1 MRMKT
6 GFRRAVCAL
15 LMAILLAAPV
25 ASPAETAEATPSPE
39 AANAAQTR
47 SDDGVIRVL
56 LSSLGTPQTVNLTL
70 DGVYSVENDAGFRFA
85 EGTDLTLTAVDDCV
99 YMVLGGLTLA
109 LGNEVTFTR
118 HASEDGALGG
128 IVIAQAGSNR
138 YAGDLTLWA
147 AGGGLTM
154 RLATPIEE
162 YLLGVVAYE
171 MNDNFPMEALKAQA
185 VAARTYAMY
194 KKQSSASRNY
204 DLVDTPKDQVYK
216 GVNAEYANVA
226 QAVADTAGVVGFY
239 RDRAA
244 VCYFTASN
252 GGQTALATD
261 IWGGSGDYGYL
272 AIVDDPYDLE
282 NPRSLVNS
290 CDVYADFARN
300 EGGLKQMLNDRLS
313 AALPSETAVSV
324 TGPWID
330 RITAVEARNPR
341 FANTRQYGTLTF
353 TVQAYA
359 QKKLRLE
366 LPTEPCPDWLLELIP
381 AEAAKQYV
389 SWPTTVNLGTADID
403 LDAYDDVKDG
413 LKLGLNGGD
422 YEMLSVAQTE
432 DGWRV
437 EMRRFGHGV
446 GMSQRGAQWMASE
459 YGKTYM
465 EILQFYYPGMR
476 FEPVSWTYAPVNL
489 DDAAVKLIR
498 SRGISGAGASLP
510 ELQSGERYAR
520 VKLSS
525 AASSLNLRAA
535 PNTDSE
541 ILATMINRSRLIVS
555 EQRSDGWSR
564 VRTAVAEGYV
574 RTEYLEME

>member
-15 LMAILLAAPV
+15 LMAIML
-25 ASPAETAEATPSPE
+25 ATPVSSLAE
-39 AANAAQTR
+39 AANATQAR
-47 SDDGVIRVL
+47 SDDGVIRVM
-56 LSSLGTPQTVNLTL
+56 LSSLGTPETVNLTL

-118 HASEDGALGG
+118 HASADGALGG

-154 RLATPIEE
+154 RLSTPIEE

-300 EGGLKQMLNDRLS
+300 ESGLKQMLNDRLAS
-313 AALPSETAVSV
+313 ALPAETAVSV

-341 FANTRQYGTLTF
+341 FANTRQYKTLTF

-366 LPTEPCPDWLLELIP
+366 LPAEPCPDWLLALIP
-381 AEAAKQYV
+381 ADAAKQYV

-422 YEMLSVAQTE
+422 YEMMSVAQTE

-465 EILQFYYPGMR
+465 EILQFYYPGMS

-498 SRGISGAGASLP
+498 SRGITGAGASLP
-510 ELQSGERYAR
+510 ELQAGEKYAR

-555 EQRSDGWSR
+555 EQRADGWSR